1 MKKLA
6 GKIILTCFALSLAA
20 ISAVKANAA
29 MIETD
34 IVIFMDESGSMNT
47 DGSGLLTENIFSNLS
62 FFNSSLLKRDIKA
75 NYSVVAFG
83 GSSNDSGRILQDF
96 TTDLSALFA
105 AVSDDDDGLEYTGKD
120 EFPFYAVWQALVAF
134 ENGDVLSYTSNAIK
148 NFIVFTD
155 EEADDGSEAA
165 VTQTALEENN
175 VRLNAVLSGGS
186 TSGDLGSVAIGTGG
200 NVFDLDTLKTTSVSQ
215 AENFMSGLGDV
226 KASEIIEDYCGLNPN
241 VDVCT
246 EDNNPV
252 NAPATLGLMFAGM
265 IGLAIRQRRRRV

>member
-83 GSSNDSGRILQDF
+83 GSSNEFGRILQDF

-120 EFPFYAVWQALVAF
+120 ELPFIAIQQALSVF
-134 ENGDVLSYTSNAIK
+134 INDDVLSYTGNAIK

-200 NVFDLDTLKTTSVSQ
+200 NVFDLETLKTTSVSQ

-241 VDVCT
+241 ADVCT
-246 EDNNPV
+246 EDNNPI
-252 NAPATLGLMFAGM
+252 NAPASLGLMFAGM
-265 IGLAIRQRRRRV
+265 IALAIRQRRRRV

>member
-20 ISAVKANAA
+20 MSAVKANAA

-34 IVIFMDESGSMNT
+34 IVIFMDESGSMNYGPEV
-47 DGSGLLTENIFSNLS
+47 DLTSNIFSNLS

-75 NYSVVAFG
+75 NYSIVAFG
-83 GSSNDSGRILQDF
+83 GSSNDFGRILQDF
-96 TTDLSALFA
+96 TTDLGALFS
-105 AVSDDDDGLEYTGKD
+105 AVSDNEDGLEYAGTS
-120 EFPFYAVWQALVAF
+120 ELPFIAIQQALTAF
-134 ENGDVLSYTSNAIK
+134 ANGDVLSYTSNAIK

-165 VTQTALEENN
+165 VTQAALEDNN
-175 VRLNAVLSGGS
+175 VRLNAVLAGGS

-200 NVFDLDTLKTTSVSQ
+200 NVFDLDTLVTTSVSQ
-215 AENFMSGLGDV
+215 AEDFMSGLGDV

-241 VDVCT
+241 ADVCT

-265 IGLAIRQRRRRV
+265 IALGIRQRRRRI

>member
-83 GSSNDSGRILQDF
+83 GSSNDFGRILQDF

-105 AVSDDDDGLEYTGKD
+105 AVSDDDNGLEYTGKD
-120 EFPFYAVWQALVAF
+120 ELPFIAIQQALSVF
-134 ENGDVLSYTSNAIK
+134 INDDVLSYTGNAIK

-200 NVFDLDTLKTTSVSQ
+200 NVFDLETLKTTSVSQ

-241 VDVCT
+241 ADVCT
-246 EDNNPV
+246 EDNNPI
-252 NAPATLGLMFAGM
+252 NAPASLGLMFAGM
-265 IGLAIRQRRRRV
+265 IALAIRQRRRRV

>member
-1 MKKLA
+1 MKKLT

-83 GSSNDSGRILQDF
+83 GSSNDFGRILQDF

-105 AVSDDDDGLEYTGKD
+105 AVSDDDNGLEYTGKD
-120 EFPFYAVWQALVAF
+120 ELPFIAIQQALSVF
-134 ENGDVLSYTSNAIK
+134 INGDVLSYTGNAIK

-200 NVFDLDTLKTTSVSQ
+200 NVFDLETLKTTSVSQ

-241 VDVCT
+241 ADVCT
-246 EDNNPV
+246 EDNNPI
-252 NAPATLGLMFAGM
+252 NAPASLGLMFAGM
-265 IGLAIRQRRRRV
+265 IALAIRQRRRRV

>member
-83 GSSNDSGRILQDF
+83 GSSNDFGRILQDF

-120 EFPFYAVWQALVAF
+120 ELPFIAMQQALSIF
-134 ENGDVLSYTSNAIK
+134 INGDVLSYTGNAIK

-200 NVFDLDTLKTTSVSQ
+200 NVFDLETLKTTSVSQ

-241 VDVCT
+241 ADVCT
-246 EDNNPV
+246 EDNNPI
-252 NAPATLGLMFAGM
+252 NAPASLGLMFAGM
-265 IGLAIRQRRRRV
+265 IALAIRQRRRRV

>member
-20 ISAVKANAA
+20 MSAVKANAA

-34 IVIFMDESGSMNT
+34 IVIFMDESGSMNYGPEV
-47 DGSGLLTENIFSNLS
+47 DLTSNIFSNLS

-75 NYSVVAFG
+75 NYSIVAFG
-83 GSSNDSGRILQDF
+83 GSSNDFGRILQDF
-96 TTDLSALFA
+96 TTDLGALFS
-105 AVSDDDDGLEYTGKD
+105 AVSDDEDGLEYAGTS
-120 EFPFYAVWQALVAF
+120 ELPFIAIQQALTAF
-134 ENGDVLSYTSNAIK
+134 ANGDVLSYTSNAIK

-165 VTQTALEENN
+165 VTQAALEDNN
-175 VRLNAVLSGGS
+175 VRLNAVLAGGS

-200 NVFDLDTLKTTSVSQ
+200 NVFDLDTLVTTSVSQ
-215 AENFMSGLGDV
+215 AEDFMSGLGDV

-241 VDVCT
+241 ADVCT

-265 IGLAIRQRRRRV
+265 IALGIRQRRRRI

>member
-83 GSSNDSGRILQDF
+83 GSSNDFGRILQDF

-105 AVSDDDDGLEYTGKD
+105 AVSDDDNGLEYTGKD
-120 EFPFYAVWQALVAF
+120 ELPFIAIQQALSVF
-134 ENGDVLSYTSNAIK
+134 INGDVLSYTGNAIK

-200 NVFDLDTLKTTSVSQ
+200 NVFDLETLKTTSVSQ

-241 VDVCT
+241 ADVCT
-246 EDNNPV
+246 EDNNPI
-252 NAPATLGLMFAGM
+252 NAPASLGLMFAGM
-265 IGLAIRQRRRRV
+265 IALAIRQRRRRV